1 MLFCSKKTCF
11 FVFWRSFGAVVTAE
25 NHCQQGSSGKYVK
38 NKSWRKNNLFP
49 AEQKNSTFAPTFKP
63 V

>member
-49 AEQKNSTFAPTFKP
+49 AYQKK
-63 V
+63 